1 MTERSKFSHR
11 FRLRP
16 KLQVVVWVDPKFI
29 YLNDACFKNSFVH
42 LHLKKIMYVKEVV
55 NGMVS
60 FL

>member
-1 MTERSKFSHR
+1 M
-11 FRLRP
+11 RP